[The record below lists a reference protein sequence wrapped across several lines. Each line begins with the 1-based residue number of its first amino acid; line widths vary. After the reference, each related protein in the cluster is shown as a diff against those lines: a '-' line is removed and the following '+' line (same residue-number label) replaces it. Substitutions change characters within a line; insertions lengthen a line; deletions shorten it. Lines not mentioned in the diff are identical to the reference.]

1 MHGNKVQES
10 WLNVYGISH
19 QEPSFKISEQ
29 KELKLFMG
37 PSQASLE
44 NKMLLYI
51 PSLERPGEV
60 KHY

>member
-1 MHGNKVQES
+1 MPGNKVQES

-29 KELKLFMG
+29 KELKLFME

-44 NKMLLYI
+44 NKMLLYLL
-51 PSLERPGEV
+51 SLERLG
-60 KHY
+60 KIKR

>member
-19 QEPSFKISEQ
+19 QESSFKISEQ
-29 KELKLFMG
+29 KELKLFME

-44 NKMLLYI
+44 NKMLLYLL
-51 PSLERPGEV
+51 SLERLG
-60 KHY
+60 KIKR

>member
-1 MHGNKVQES
+1 M
-10 WLNVYGISH
+10 YGISH